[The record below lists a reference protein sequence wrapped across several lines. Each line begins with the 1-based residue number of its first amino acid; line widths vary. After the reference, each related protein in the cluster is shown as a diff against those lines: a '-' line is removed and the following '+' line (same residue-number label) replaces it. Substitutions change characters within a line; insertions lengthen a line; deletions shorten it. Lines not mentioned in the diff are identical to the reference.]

1 MRGCRHALKGQFGTT
16 RKLEALL
23 AINFGEIDA
32 GISFFSSI
40 AIILGAIFVVLE
52 IRDNRKMIEAATL
65 QAKAAAVQADS
76 SAQQTRQNIDIAN
89 MEIIMRLYEFAN
101 TKEVQTSWLT
111 VLNSKITSFE
121 DFGKLSR
128 DEQVSF
134 YQIASL
140 FESIGVLLDRKLI
153 TLQTVDDMF
162 LPQTA
167 WRKMKPFLDGLEQT
181 SGGQVFPFFQMLSSE
196 LDKTNAEALK
206 KTS

>member
-1 MRGCRHALKGQFGTT
+1 M
-16 RKLEALL
+16 EPLL

-76 SAQQTRQNIDIAN
+76 SAQQTRQNIEIAD
-89 MEIIMRLYEFAN
+89 MDIIMRLYEFAN
-101 TKEVQTSWLT
+101 TREVQTSWLN
-111 VLNSKITSFE
+111 VLNSRIGSFE
-121 DFGKLSR
+121 DFQRLPR
-128 DEQVSF
+128 EEQVSF

-140 FESIGVLLDRKLI
+140 FESIGVLLDKKII

-162 LPQTA
+162 LPQMA
-167 WRKMKPFLDGLEQT
+167 WHKMKPFIDGIEKA
-181 SGGQVFPFFQMLSSE
+181 SGTQGFPFFQMLNTE
-196 LDKTNAEALK
+196 LDKMNVATASQNTA
-206 KTS
+206 S